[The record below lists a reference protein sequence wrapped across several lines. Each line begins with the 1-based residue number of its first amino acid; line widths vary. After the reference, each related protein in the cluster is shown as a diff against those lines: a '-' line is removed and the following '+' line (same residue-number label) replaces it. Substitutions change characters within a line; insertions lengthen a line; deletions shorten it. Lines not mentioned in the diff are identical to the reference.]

1 MATVAWHSISVKE
14 TLETLKTGL
23 RGLPKSQVTA
33 GLKRFGQNTIQPQ
46 VKRSRVQVFLAQFAS
61 PLIYILFAATV
72 ISSYIGELLDAA
84 IILGILLLN
93 AVIGYVQEQKAEESL
108 ASITSLLSPKARVIR
123 DGSAKTIAARELTVG
138 DIVELSEGTQ
148 VPADLRIIQSFSL
161 LIDEA
166 SLTGESLAVEKTTR
180 VLPADT
186 SLSSRSNL
194 AFAGTNVSSGHGLGV
209 VIAVGLTTEFG
220 SMIETTSVLEDSTPL
235 ADELKGIGKVALWTV
250 LGITTLLGVIGL
262 LQQRDPITLLLTAI
276 ATAVSAV
283 PEGLPVLITV
293 TLAMGVQRLIKQRIA
308 VRRLASLETLGQID
322 TIVSDKT
329 GTLTENELTVQR
341 VFLPSGEPITVGGS
355 GYNVSGAI
363 THHHKALPESN
374 KQILTQLGV
383 MGLLANNARL
393 DQSQSGD
400 WTVHGD
406 PTEGALLIF
415 GRKLSISTEQLTK
428 DHRKRI

>member
-33 GLKRFGQNTIQPQ
+33 CLKRFGQNTIQPQ

-235 ADELKGIGKVALWTV
+235 ADELKGIG
-250 LGITTLLGVIGL
+250 
-262 LQQRDPITLLLTAI
+262 R
-276 ATAVSAV
+276 
-283 PEGLPVLITV
+283 
-293 TLAMGVQRLIKQRIA
+293 
-308 VRRLASLETLGQID
+308 
-322 TIVSDKT
+322 
-329 GTLTENELTVQR
+329 
-341 VFLPSGEPITVGGS
+341 
-355 GYNVSGAI
+355 
-363 THHHKALPESN
+363 
-374 KQILTQLGV
+374 
-383 MGLLANNARL
+383 
-393 DQSQSGD
+393 
-400 WTVHGD
+400 
-406 PTEGALLIF
+406 
-415 GRKLSISTEQLTK
+415 
-428 DHRKRI
+428 